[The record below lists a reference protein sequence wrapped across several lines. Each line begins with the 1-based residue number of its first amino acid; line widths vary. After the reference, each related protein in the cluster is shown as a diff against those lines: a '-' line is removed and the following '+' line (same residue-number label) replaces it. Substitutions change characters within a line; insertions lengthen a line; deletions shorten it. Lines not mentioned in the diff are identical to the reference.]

1 MTMSNHEFK
10 TEEDL
15 AAENAQRELFLK
27 RKKKGFGTLLF
38 DSSRDCPIC
47 LDEFKEKD
55 EVI

>member
-1 MTMSNHEFK
+1 MSNHEFK